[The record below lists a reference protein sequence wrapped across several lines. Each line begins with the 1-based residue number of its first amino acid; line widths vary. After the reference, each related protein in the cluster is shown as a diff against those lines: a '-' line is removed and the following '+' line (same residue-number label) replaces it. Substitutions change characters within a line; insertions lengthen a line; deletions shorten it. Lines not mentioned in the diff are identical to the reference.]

1 MDNAR
6 SFVDTTIKFLN
17 VVSKV
22 LPDDVVAKLKELSEK
37 ETDPMPK
44 AIYNSMFENMEKA
57 VTLDRPLCQDTG
69 VVQFFLR
76 VGTKFPLIDELEGLL
91 REVVEKGT
99 AIIPLRHNA
108 VETFV
113 EKNTGTNV
121 GKKVPYVDYE
131 IVPYSDKLEMD
142 IYLAGGGCSLP
153 GRATVFMPSAG
164 YEGIADFVAENM
176 VNYGINACPPLVVGI
191 GIGPCMATSAKL
203 AKKASLRTVGSRN
216 PEPLVA
222 KMEVELENSLNNV
235 GIGPQGL
242 SGKTSVLC
250 VNIENMARHPSSMG
264 AAVAF
269 GCWAHRRGTI
279 VFNSDMSYEI
289 LTHKGVVL

>member
-1 MDNAR
+1 MDNALR
-6 SFVDTTIKFLN
+6 FVNTTIKFLN
-17 VVSKV
+17 VVAKV
-22 LPDDVVAKLKELSEK
+22 LPDDVVAKLKELANK
-37 ETDPMPK
+37 ETGSMPK
-44 AIYNSMFENMEKA
+44 SIYAAMFENMEKA
-57 VTLDRPLCQDTG
+57 VMLDRPLCQDTG

-76 VGTKFPLIDELEGLL
+76 VGTKFPLIDELEPLL
-91 REVVEKGT
+91 REAVLT
-99 AIIPLRHNA
+99 ASASIPLRPNA
-108 VETFV
+108 VETFE

-121 GKKVPYVDYE
+121 GKKVPYIDYE
-131 IVPYSDKLEMD
+131 IIPNSDKLEMD
-142 IYLAGGGCSLP
+142 IYMAGGGCSLP

-164 YEGIADFVAENM
+164 YEAVADFVAETM

-191 GIGPCMATSAKL
+191 GIGPCMATAAKL

-222 KMEVELENSLNNV
+222 NMEVELENSLNNI

-242 SGKTSVLC
+242 SGNTSVLC
-250 VNIENMARHPSSMG
+250 VNVENMARHPSSMG

-279 VFNSDMSYEI
+279 VFNSNMSYQI
-289 LTHKGVVL
+289 LTHNGVEL

>member
-1 MDNAR
+1 MDNALR
-6 SFVDTTIKFLN
+6 FVNTTIKFLN
-17 VVSKV
+17 VVAKV
-22 LPDDVVAKLKELSEK
+22 LPDDVVAKLKELANK
-37 ETDPMPK
+37 ETGSMPK
-44 AIYNSMFENMEKA
+44 SIYAAMFENMEKA
-57 VTLDRPLCQDTG
+57 VMLDRPLCQDTG

-76 VGTKFPLIDELEGLL
+76 VGTKFPLIDELEPLL
-91 REVVEKGT
+91 REAVLT
-99 AIIPLRHNA
+99 ASASIPLRPNA
-108 VETFV
+108 VETFE

-121 GKKVPYVDYE
+121 GKKVPYIDYE
-131 IVPYSDKLEMD
+131 IIPNSDKLEMD
-142 IYLAGGGCSLP
+142 IYMAGGGCSLP

-164 YEGIADFVAENM
+164 YEAVADFVAETM

-191 GIGPCMATSAKL
+191 GIGPCMATAAKL

-222 KMEVELENSLNNV
+222 NMEVELENSLNNI

-242 SGKTSVLC
+242 SGNTSVLC
-250 VNIENMARHPSSMG
+250 VNVENMARHPSSMG

-279 VFNSDMSYEI
+279 VFNSNMSYQI
-289 LTHKGVVL
+289 LTHKGVEL

>member
-17 VVSKV
+17 FVSKV

-164 YEGIADFVAENM
+164 YEGVADFVAETM

-250 VNIENMARHPSSMG
+250 VNVENMARHPSSMG
-264 AAVAF
+264 AAVSF

-279 VFNSDMSYEI
+279 VINSDMSYEI

>member
-1 MDNAR
+1 MDNALR
-6 SFVDTTIKFLN
+6 FVNTTIKFLN
-17 VVSKV
+17 VVAKV
-22 LPDDVVAKLKELSEK
+22 LPDDVVAKLKELANK
-37 ETDPMPK
+37 ETGSMPK
-44 AIYNSMFENMEKA
+44 SIYAAMFENMEKA

-76 VGTKFPLIDELEGLL
+76 VGTKFPLIDELEPLL
-91 REVVEKGT
+91 REAVLT
-99 AIIPLRHNA
+99 ASASIPLRPNA
-108 VETFV
+108 VETFE

-121 GKKVPYVDYE
+121 GKKVPYIDYE
-131 IVPYSDKLEMD
+131 IIPNSDKLEMD
-142 IYLAGGGCSLP
+142 IYMAGGGCSLP

-164 YEGIADFVAENM
+164 YEAVADFVAETM

-191 GIGPCMATSAKL
+191 GIGPCMATAAKL

-222 KMEVELENSLNNV
+222 NMEVELENSLNNI

-242 SGKTSVLC
+242 SGNTSVLC
-250 VNIENMARHPSSMG
+250 VNVENMARHPSSMG

-279 VFNSDMSYEI
+279 VFNSNMSYQI
-289 LTHKGVVL
+289 LTHKGVEL